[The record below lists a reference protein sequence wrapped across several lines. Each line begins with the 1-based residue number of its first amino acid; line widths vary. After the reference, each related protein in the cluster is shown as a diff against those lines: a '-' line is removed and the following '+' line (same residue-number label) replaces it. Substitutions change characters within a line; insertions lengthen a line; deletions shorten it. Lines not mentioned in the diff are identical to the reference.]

1 MINNFNKSTNYL
13 QLDQIVAGVMP
24 NDSNIEFIGVKKT
37 KQVLWLQNG
46 SNHYFSDLP
55 IQYLQLI
62 KEEYLKWPNAVAFLS
77 KITNSFP
84 RQLELFTYYMF
95 GALDTRPDIANGKLS
110 LSENFRDT
118 KNCPSLLWNCKNIT
132 IDGYVLDQREL
143 LITDMFFDD
152 VPDKT
157 IAWSLNISESYL
169 NDIKHKMYRN
179 TGVQT
184 KVAYMRKA
192 VQQQVV

>member
-1 MINNFNKSTNYL
+1 
-13 QLDQIVAGVMP
+13 
-24 NDSNIEFIGVKKT
+24 
-37 KQVLWLQNG
+37 
-46 SNHYFSDLP
+46 
-55 IQYLQLI
+55 
-62 KEEYLKWPNAVAFLS
+62 
-77 KITNSFP
+77 
-84 RQLELFTYYMF
+84 MF

>member
-1 MINNFNKSTNYL
+1 MINNLYKSTNYL

-46 SNHYFSDLP
+46 SNHYFCDLP
-55 IQYLQLI
+55 TPYLQLI
-62 KEEYLKWPNAVAFLS
+62 KDEYLKWPKAVAFLNT
-77 KITNSFP
+77 ITNSFP

-95 GALDTRPDIANGKLS
+95 GSLDTTPDIANGKLS
-110 LSENFRDT
+110 LSENFRDS
-118 KNCPSLLWNCKNIT
+118 KNCPSLLWNCKKIS
-132 IDGYVLDQREL
+132 IDGYALSHREL
-143 LITDMFFDD
+143 VITDMFFDD

-157 IAWSLNISESYL
+157 IARLLHISESYL
-169 NDIKHKMYRN
+169 NDIKNKMYRN